1 MKTITIGEQTI
12 AYRVRRSARAR
23 RLALRVGAD
32 IGVEVVLPDRSPGG
46 DVERF
51 LLRHVRWIIR
61 HQQNLARWKTLGD
74 GTRLTVLGRDVTLR
88 FEPCDGHRA
97 VASLQGPSLTVRCR
111 EFDQELVR
119 TLVLRVLTRVAR
131 EAIPRRVAA
140 IDAGHSC
147 GPAAVTIRNQRT
159 RWGSCSRKGT
169 LSFNWRLVLLP
180 PFVMDYLIV
189 HELAHL
195 KEMSHSPRYWSRVGR
210 MDPCGREAARWL
222 RVNGRT
228 LPL

>member
-32 IGVEVVLPDRSPGG
+32 IGVEVVLPARSAGG

-51 LLRHVRWIIR
+51 LLRHVRWIVR

-74 GTRLTVLGRDVTLR
+74 GTRLTVLGRNVTLR
-88 FEPCDGHRA
+88 FEPYDGHRA
-97 VASLQGPSLTVRCR
+97 VASLQGPFLTVRCR

-147 GPAAVTIRNQRT
+147 GPSAVTIRNQRT

-195 KEMSHSPRYWSRVGR
+195 KEMSHSPRYWSLVAR
-210 MDPCGREAARWL
+210 MDPCWREAERWL